1 MQPNQAYAYP
11 QQPQQPPQGWGQ
23 PPQQP
28 QYAQPA
34 PQGWAQPAQQLAPP
48 PANPLAGLQPPQR
61 RAEGEGAG
69 QSPRIKD
76 LGIGRLILIYPK
88 SLEKDAPGFSPGTK
102 LDKLTADM
110 VVLSGDPYQFGGS
123 DGGNGN
129 PARPHDK
136 VGYAPCR
143 YNNVWINSTAVVK
156 ACSAALAEVQAGR
169 PGMVLGRL
177 AKGERAWLL
186 DAPSDQDMALASD
199 YLTRTA
205 TGQQL
210 DRPPTPLAGQQP
222 ATQPAMQAPMPQV
235 AQPPQGYA
243 QAYIGSPDPGA
254 TYAPPAPQQMPQ
266 QPAMDPQYAAF
277 LAYQQQQMQAQ
288 QQPQPQAG
296 WAAGV

>member
-28 QYAQPA
+28 QYAQP

-76 LGIGRLILIYPK
+76 LGIGRLILICPK
-88 SLEKDAPGFSPGTK
+88 SLEKDAPGFQPGQK
-102 LDKLTADM
+102 LDKLIADM

-156 ACSAALAEVQAGR
+156 ACSGALAEVQAGR

-199 YLTRTA
+199 YLTRTSA
-205 TGQQL
+205 GQQL
-210 DRPPTPLAGQQP
+210 DKQPTPLAGQ
-222 ATQPAMQAPMPQV
+222 APQ
-235 AQPPQGYA
+235 QPPQGYA
-243 QAYIGSPDPGA
+243 QAYIGSPDPA
-254 TYAPPAPQQMPQ
+254 AQYAPQAPMPMPQ

-288 QQPQPQAG
+288 QQPQQPQPQAG